1 MLDIIVY
8 KLHFTYIK
16 DQPLVRLCLFIHNN
30 GLAVV
35 MEIMNEERAVG
46 YLKYEGWPSCSYGD
60 YEGRAGCG
68 LFKI

>member
-1 MLDIIVY
+1 M
-8 KLHFTYIK
+8 
-16 DQPLVRLCLFIHNN
+16 RLCLFIHNN

-35 MEIMNEERAVG
+35 MEIMNEEGAVG

-60 YEGRAGCG
+60 NEGRAGCG